1 MIKDQEMKTK
11 RLCVIVMFVIML
23 IQCLAMA
30 FYWYRESQNQ
40 KRLKN
45 ELVRSTLQGAPEST
59 LVINGQAPS
68 ISQTFVNQHEQL
80 NQFVVFFYHCDETE
94 SGQVYTRLKDS
105 EGNIYYEYM
114 FEPLYMDINT
124 FCLTADLDL
133 EKGLAV
139 NEEYSIEISVDN
151 MADDDY
157 IEVGTTM
164 EASKPAVFKELLEG
178 STLFT
183 VLDYTFVDMRAV
195 ENHLKTVAKGCLA
208 IDGFIALAYLWIVG
222 KRRKLVFTVL
232 GMSAFVLLIGMVSKN
247 YIESNKWFRK
257 NSYVVHAM
265 GEIDGR
271 EYSNSRE
278 AFEMSYQGG
287 HRIFEVDF
295 AMTSDNK
302 IVLKHDWTNS
312 HGLPEFEDGTPPTLA
327 EFKEAKIWGKYTTL
341 DIDDLLQLMLE
352 YPDIYIVTDS
362 KSGVYK
368 EVVEQF
374 TQITEILQ
382 GYSSNQRNSIMER
395 FVVQIYNDDMYTGVE
410 TVAHFENYIYT
421 LYQRGVGNLD
431 QLGEFCVENE
441 IPVVVLPYEW
451 WNEEI
456 TETLHS
462 YGLEV
467 WVHTLNENEDIAEL
481 RDKGVDGVYTD
492 ATNVSELVLF
502 SPENQ

>member
-1 MIKDQEMKTK
+1 MIKDEGMKTK
-11 RLCVIVMFVIML
+11 RLCVIVIL
-23 IQCLAMA
+23 IIVLFQCLAMI
-30 FYWYRESQNQ
+30 FYWRGESQNQ
-40 KRLKN
+40 EHLKN
-45 ELVRSTLQGAPEST
+45 ELVRSNLQGAPEST

-80 NQFVVFFYHCDETE
+80 NQFVVFFYHCDEME

-114 FEPLYMDINT
+114 FEPLYMDIKT
-124 FCLTADLDL
+124 FCLAANLNL

-139 NEEYSIEISVDN
+139 NEEYSIEISVEN

-157 IEVGTTM
+157 IEVGTTQ
-164 EASKPAVFKELLEG
+164 EASKPAVFKELSDG

-183 VLDYTFVDMRAV
+183 VLDYSFTDMRVV
-195 ENHLKTVAKGCLA
+195 ENHLKTATQICLA
-208 IDGFIALAYLWIVG
+208 MDVFIALAYLWIVG
-222 KRRKLVFTVL
+222 KRTKLVLTVL
-232 GMSAFVLLIGMVSKN
+232 SVSAVVFLIGMVSKN

-265 GEIDGR
+265 GEIDR
-271 EYSNSRE
+271 KEYSNSKE

-295 AMTSDNK
+295 AVTSDNK

-341 DIDDLLQLMLE
+341 DIEDLLQLMLE
-352 YPDIYIVTDS
+352 YPDIYVVTDS

-382 GYSSNQRNSIMER
+382 GYSSSQRNSIMER
-395 FVVQIYNDDMYTGVE
+395 FVVQIYNDDMYTAVE
-410 TVAHFENYIYT
+410 TVAHFDNYIYT
-421 LYQRGVGNLD
+421 LYHRGVGNLD
-431 QLGEFCVENE
+431 QLGEFCIENE
-441 IPVVVLPYEW
+441 IPVIVLPYEW

-456 TETLHS
+456 TETLHG

-481 RDKGVDGVYTD
+481 RNKGVDGVYTD
-492 ATNVSELVLF
+492 VPNVSELVLF
-502 SPENQ
+502 TPENQ